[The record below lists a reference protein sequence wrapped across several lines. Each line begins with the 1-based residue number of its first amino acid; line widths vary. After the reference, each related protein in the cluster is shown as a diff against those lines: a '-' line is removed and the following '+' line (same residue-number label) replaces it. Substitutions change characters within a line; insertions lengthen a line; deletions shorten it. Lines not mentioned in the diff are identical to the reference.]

1 MIRWYF
7 VLQNASRLSAKI
19 EMMNLSCKTFFTHAR
34 VSSTYPSESTPC
46 LQLRHLAYRYITCK
60 SKFLP
65 TKRLLQP
72 QRCLKYRIVLDVLR
86 PGEVVTEVGD
96 QVVKVEE
103 VVGRVKK
110 TKNDRQKLIK
120 NI

>member
-1 MIRWYF
+1 MIPWYF
-7 VLQNASRLSAKI
+7 VLQNASGSSAKI
-19 EMMNLSCKTFFTHAR
+19 EVMNLSCKTFFSHAR
-34 VSSTYPSESTPC
+34 VSSTYLSESTPC
-46 LQLRHLAYRYITCK
+46 LQVRHLAYRYITCK

-72 QRCLKYRIVLDVLR
+72 QCYLKYRIVQDVLR

-103 VVGRVKK
+103 VVGRVNKK
-110 TKNDRQKLIK
+110 QVNDS
-120 NI
+120 